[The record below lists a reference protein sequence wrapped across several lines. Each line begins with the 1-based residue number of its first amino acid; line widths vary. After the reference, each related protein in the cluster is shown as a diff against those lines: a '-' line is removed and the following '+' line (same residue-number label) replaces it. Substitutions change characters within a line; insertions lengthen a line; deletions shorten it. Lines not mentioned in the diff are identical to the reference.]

1 MRSISL
7 NGDHIGGKDF
17 TVENISLARN
27 IACVDI
33 CHIGNDV
40 IFENFSAVL
49 IVFSGILADSFS
61 IDGKLL
67 DFRVLL
73 IDDGKIT
80 TIVLRENTAK
90 YPVAGNGSA
99 THSDLLSLFAG
110 LTTE

>member
-1 MRSISL
+1 M
-7 NGDHIGGKDF
+7 
-17 TVENISLARN
+17 TVYHSVWAIFCKKAR
-27 IACVDI
+27 V
-33 CHIGNDV
+33 
-40 IFENFSAVL
+40 
-49 IVFSGILADSFS
+49 FS

-99 THSDLLSLFAG
+99 THSDLLSL
-110 LTTE
+110 LRV